1 MKTIY
6 HLIPKSN
13 HLAHPV
19 DQDYTPA
26 SFDDE
31 GFIHCTADIDT
42 LLKIANV
49 FFADL
54 DEPLLCY
61 AINTEKL
68 VATVRWEAPSPV
80 PNAEKQPSGIENIL
94 FPHIYGA
101 INPSAIIEVIPFQRD
116 SDGKWNLT
124 EARQ

>member
-1 MKTIY
+1 MKIIY

-13 HLAHPV
+13 HLARPA

-31 GFIHCTADIDT
+31 GFIHCTANINT
-42 LLKIANV
+42 LLNIANV
-49 FFADL
+49 FFAHL

-61 AINTEKL
+61 AIDTKKL
-68 VATVRWEAPSPV
+68 VATVRWEPPAPV
-80 PNAEKQPSGIENIL
+80 ANAETQPSGIENVL

-101 INPSAIIEVIPFQRD
+101 INPSAIIEIIPCRRNATGQ
-116 SDGKWNLT
+116 WILA
-124 EARQ
+124 EAR